1 MTVMYRWADTVRTN
15 QTIWQ
20 EVRLNFT
27 RVTCLC
33 LCPVSGGSVGLVG
46 GWCCPDLRRQF
57 ILLRMDDRLR
67 GVWTNPQTSSSS
79 LCNAEVEQTVV
90 FFVAVM
96 NPGFVQLLFRW
107 SSWLLFTGRA
117 FGQLLIQFVLV
128 FCRLYKCC
136 SGTCLLLGLSLWE
149 DV

>member
-1 MTVMYRWADTVRTN
+1 MTVMYQWADTVRTN

-27 RVTCLC
+27 HVTRLC
-33 LCPVSGGSVGLVG
+33 LCPLSGGSVGLVG

-67 GVWTNPQTSSSS
+67 GIKTNPQASSSS
-79 LCNAEVEQTVV
+79 LCRAEVEQTVV
-90 FFVAVM
+90 LCCDESGLRPAAVQ
-96 NPGFVQLLFRW
+96 VKSLT
-107 SSWLLFTGRA
+107 SFTGRA

-149 DV
+149 AV

>member
-15 QTIWQ
+15 QTIWR

-27 RVTCLC
+27 RVTRLC

-67 GVWTNPQTSSSS
+67 GIKTNPQASRP
-79 LCNAEVEQTVV
+79 LCVELRL
-90 FFVAVM
+90 
-96 NPGFVQLLFRW
+96 NKLLFCCGCDESGLRPAAVQVK
-107 SSWLLFTGRA
+107 SLTSFTGRA

-149 DV
+149 AV